1 MIAFDQK
8 VSVNAHNEL
17 LSNVLY
23 RILKPLNISYSV
35 VSNQIVLQKGSTKKN
50 DEVSGAQ
57 QEQKTLTGVVLDAAG
72 LSLPGAS
79 VVEKGTNN
87 SVSTDMDGK
96 FTIRVDNGAKI
107 LVVSYIGFDNMEIL
121 ISNKTDFKITLKESS
136 QNLEEVVVIGYGTQR
151 KEAVTGSVASIGGE
165 ALNEVAAVN
174 VTQALQG
181 RLPGVELSQTSSKPG
196 AAMQI
201 RIRGTRSLTGSN
213 DPLIVLDGIPFAGSI
228 GDISPVD
235 IKSVD
240 ILKDA
245 SATAIYGS
253 RGANGVILITT
264 NKGRKNQ
271 KAKFSYNGFG
281 GAKDVFAKYDMMNGD
296 QLAALRDYA
305 GVYPADGVDE
315 IRGTNTDW
323 QDMLYGSGQ
332 MISHDV
338 SVSGGTEF
346 GSYNAGIGYYKE
358 EAVLPG
364 QRYERFNLRA
374 GTDQQ
379 INNSIRVGFTTNSNY
394 AITNGDNIGAYAALA
409 GSPIANPYNEDGS
422 LKRVVSSAAD
432 DQWVYTRQTINGLGE
447 SYVNLNRA
455 FSSYN
460 NIFGEVKIPGVD
472 GLKYRINTGLNFRMS
487 NNGYY
492 EGAGVFDVNPITL
505 SNASIRNEMST
516 QWVIENLLSYDK
528 TFADKHTI
536 NFVGL
541 YSNEQFTSN
550 TSSIS
555 RNGITSDAFQFYNL
569 GQSEEEA
576 VINPANQDYTQWGLT
591 SYMAR
596 LMYSYDNRYFVSA
609 TLRSDG
615 SSRLAPGNKWV
626 TYPAVSAGWTVSNES
641 FMKNVSSIN
650 MLKLRAGYG
659 QTSNQA
665 VTPYQTLGSL
675 STRPYNFGSTN
686 LTGVYVT
693 QLPNPALGWEFS
705 TTWNYGIDFGILNNR
720 ISGTIEYYKTN
731 TKDLLQRVNLP
742 VTSGVSN
749 YVANVGTTEN
759 KGYEL
764 SLTGVILDNP
774 KGLNWTVGLN
784 LYTNRN
790 KLVSLASGALRDTNN
805 SWFVGYNINSIFDYE
820 KVGLWQQGDPH
831 MSILEGV
838 TDISNVPGTIKVKY
852 TGDFN
857 SDGSPTRAINASDRQ
872 IIETDPDFQGGFNT
886 NLSYKGFDF
895 SAVGAFK
902 SGGVLISTLYG
913 SNSYLNLLNGRRG
926 NVNVDYWTPDNT
938 DADFP
943 NPKGLRSGDNPKY
956 MSTMGYF
963 DASYM
968 KIRAMTLGYTLE
980 QEFIKDLGI
989 DKLRVYFT
997 AQNPFVFFSPYHR
1010 RSGMDPETNSLGN
1023 ENQAVT
1029 SYNSRFLVIG
1039 TNTPSTRNY
1048 LFGLNLTF

>member
-1 MIAFDQK
+1 MQN
-8 VSVNAHNEL
+8 VNFQ
-17 LSNVLY
+17 LY
-23 RILKPLNISYSV
+23 SRWKYPRFLDVFCFLIFFFSMV
-35 VSNQIVLQKGSTKKN
+35 GTAQAQSTIK
-50 DEVSGAQ
+50 
-57 QEQKTLTGVVLDAAG
+57 GVVKDEMG
-72 LSLPGAS
+72 MPIPGANILL
-79 VVEKGTNN
+79 KGTQ
-87 SVSTDMDGK
+87 STASTDLDGNYVINIESGK
-96 FTIRVDNGAKI
+96 NILSFSFIGYKTKEVTIGSQT
-107 LVVSYIGFDNMEIL
+107 VVNVSLDPATSEL
-121 ISNKTDFKITLKESS
+121 T
-136 QNLEEVVVIGYGTQR
+136 EVVVIGYGTQR
-151 KEAVTGSVASIGGE
+151 KEAVTGSVASIGGKE
-165 ALNEVAAVN
+165 LNEVAAVN

-181 RLPGVELSQTSSKPG
+181 RLPGVELAQTSTKPG

-253 RGANGVILITT
+253 RGANGVILIST

-281 GAKDVFAKYDMMNGD
+281 GVKDIFAKYDMMNGD
-296 QLAALRDYA
+296 QLSALRDYA

-315 IRGTNTDW
+315 VRGINTDW

-332 MISHDV
+332 MLSHDV

-358 EAVLPG
+358 ESVLPG
-364 QRYERFNLRA
+364 QKYERFSLRA

-379 INNSIRVGFTTNSNY
+379 INNSIRIGFTTNSNY
-394 AITNGDNIGAYAALA
+394 AITNGDNIGPGSALA
-409 GSPIANPYNEDGS
+409 ASPIANPYNDDGS

-460 NIFGEVKIPGVD
+460 NVFAEVKIPGID

-492 EGAGVFDVNPITL
+492 EGPGVFDVNPVTL
-505 SNASIRNEMST
+505 SNASINNSMST
-516 QWVIENLLSYDK
+516 QWVIENLLTYDK

-550 TSSIS
+550 ASSIA

-576 VINPANQDYTQWGLT
+576 VINPSNQDYEQWGLT

-641 FMKNVSSIN
+641 FMKNISSIN

-665 VTPYQTLGSL
+665 VAPYATLGAL

-686 LTGVYVT
+686 ATGVYVT

-705 TTWNYGIDFGILNNR
+705 TTWNYGIDFGLLNNR
-720 ISGTIEYYKTN
+720 LTGTIEYYKTN

-742 VTSGVSN
+742 VTSGVNN
-749 YVANVGTTEN
+749 YVANVGSTEN

-774 KGLNWTVGLN
+774 KGLNWTVGVN
-784 LYTNRN
+784 IYTNKNR
-790 KLVSLASGALRDTNN
+790 LVSLASGALRDDAN
-805 SWFVGYNINSIFDYE
+805 SWFVGYNINSILDYE
-820 KVGLWQQGDPH
+820 KVGLWQQGDPY

-838 TDISNVPGTIKVKY
+838 TDVSNVPGSIKVKY
-852 TGDFN
+852 TGDYN
-857 SDGSPTRAINASDRQ
+857 PDGSPTRAINASDRQ

-886 NLSYKGFDF
+886 NLTYKGFDF

-913 SNSYLNLLNGRRG
+913 SAGYLNLLNGRRG
-926 NVNVDYWTPDNT
+926 NVDVNYWRPDNT

-943 NPKGLRSGDNPKY
+943 NPSGLRSGDNPKY

-963 DASYM
+963 DASYV
-968 KIRAMTLGYTLE
+968 KIRALTLGYTLE
-980 QEFIKDLGI
+980 QDFIKDLGI

-997 AQNPFVFFSPYHR
+997 AQNPFVFFSPYHKK
-1010 RSGMDPETNSLGN
+1010 SGMDPETNSLGDQ
-1023 ENQAVT
+1023 NQAVA